1 MMPTSAIDHTRYA
14 KSPRCK
20 SFDRTGIVV
29 AHLFTSNSEFPL
41 RSVILVVLFLRMNI
55 AACVSV
61 MR

>member
-20 SFDRTGIVV
+20 SFDRTGIV

-41 RSVILVVLFLRMNI
+41 RSVILFALFLRMNI